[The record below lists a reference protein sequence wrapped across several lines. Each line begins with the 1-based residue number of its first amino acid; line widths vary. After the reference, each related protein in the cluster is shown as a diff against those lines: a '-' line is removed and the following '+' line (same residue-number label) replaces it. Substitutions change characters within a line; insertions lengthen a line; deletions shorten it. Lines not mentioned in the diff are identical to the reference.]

1 MSNQSVLVL
10 LAAYNG
16 ESYIRPMIDSVLAQ
30 DHTDLRLIVSDDNST
45 DGTPSILAEYAAAY
59 PDKITHYRSGKRFG
73 NAQKHFMHLLEQF
86 HDAPY
91 IMFCDQDD
99 VWHPNKISK
108 TLALMKTIE
117 TDSATPS
124 MVHTDLRVVDGE
136 LREIA
141 PSFCAHSAID
151 GHRLSLNQLLVQNV
165 VTGCTMMI
173 NRRLAKMV
181 CKRYDSEGM
190 LMHDW
195 WIALL
200 ASACG
205 KVAFLNEATIDYRQH
220 DKNSV
225 GAKNVYSPAYLL
237 KRLRSNRMRK
247 ALADAAGQAE
257 AFVKCYR
264 EWLTIDQQELAV
276 AFAKTRNASLLA
288 RNRIYTQY
296 NLKKYGFV
304 RVVTQYLGW

>member
-1 MSNQSVLVL
+1 MTNQSVLIL
-10 LAAYNG
+10 LATYNG
-16 ESYIRPMIDSVLAQ
+16 ESYIRPMIDSLLLQ
-30 DHTDLRLIVSDDNST
+30 DHADLRIILSDDNSQ
-45 DGTPSILAEYAAAY
+45 DGTVSILDEYAIAH
-59 PDKITHYRSGKRFG
+59 PDKITHYQSGQRFG
-73 NAQKHFMHLLEQF
+73 SAQKHFMHLLEQF

-99 VWHPNKISK
+99 IWHSDKVSK
-108 TLALMKTIE
+108 TLALMKSIE

-124 MVHTDLRVVDGE
+124 MVHTDLRVVDGA
-136 LREIA
+136 LQEIS

-151 GHRLSLNQLLVQNV
+151 GSRLALNQLLVQNV
-165 VTGCTMMI
+165 VTGCTMML

-181 CKRYDSEGM
+181 CKHYDSEAM

-205 KVAFLNEATIDYRQH
+205 KVAFLDEATIDYRQH
-220 DKNSV
+220 GKNSV

-237 KRLRSNRMRK
+237 KRLQSNRMRK

-257 AFVKCYR
+257 AFAKCYR
-264 EWLTIDQQELAV
+264 EWLSIPQQELVV
-276 AFAKTRNASLLA
+276 AFAKTRNASLFV
-288 RNRIYTQY
+288 RNHIYSQY
-296 NLKKYGFV
+296 DLKKYGFIRIV
-304 RVVTQYLGW
+304 SQYLGL

>member
-1 MSNQSVLVL
+1 MSNQSVLIL
-10 LAAYNG
+10 LATHNG

-30 DHTDLRLIVSDDNST
+30 DHADLRIIVSDDNST
-45 DGTPSILAEYAAAY
+45 DGTPAILTEYANTH
-59 PDKITHYRSGKRFG
+59 PDKITHYRSDKRFG
-73 NAQKHFMHLLEQF
+73 SAQKHFMHLLEQF
-86 HDAPY
+86 HDQPY

-99 VWHPNKISK
+99 VWHPDKVSK

-124 MVHTDLRVVDGE
+124 MVHTDLRVVDGD
-136 LREIA
+136 LQQIA

-151 GHRLSLNQLLVQNV
+151 GHRLALNQLLVQNV

-181 CKRYDSEGM
+181 CKHYDPEAM
-190 LMHDW
+190 MMHDW

-200 ASACG
+200 ACACG
-205 KVAFLNEATIDYRQH
+205 KVAFLDEATIDYRQH
-220 DKNSV
+220 GKNSV

-237 KRLRSNRMRK
+237 KRLQSDRMRK

-264 EWLTIDQQELAV
+264 EWLTIEQQELVV
-276 AFAKTRNASLLA
+276 AFAKTRNASLFV
-288 RNRIYTQY
+288 RNRIYSQY
-296 NLKKYGFV
+296 NLKKYGLI